1 MSMMKR
7 FKKGMK
13 RFVKGAKTAGTLAMP
28 GGAGI
33 VAGKMLQDRLR
44 EKALDKGMAIAT
56 GKDPETAKKIKQR
69 VDIAAMRLSA
79 KRRAAGE
86 KPRYGGKK
94 KK

>member
-1 MSMMKR
+1 
-7 FKKGMK
+7 
-13 RFVKGAKTAGTLAMP
+13 
-28 GGAGI
+28 
-33 VAGKMLQDRLR
+33 
-44 EKALDKGMAIAT
+44 MAIAT